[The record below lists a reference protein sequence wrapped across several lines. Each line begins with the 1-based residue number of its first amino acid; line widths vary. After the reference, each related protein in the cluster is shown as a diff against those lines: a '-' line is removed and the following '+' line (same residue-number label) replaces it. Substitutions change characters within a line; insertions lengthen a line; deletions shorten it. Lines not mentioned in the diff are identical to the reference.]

1 MTATANGYGAVVA
14 EHPKDDE
21 DMQDGSAKPET
32 KPARL
37 VIERLTV
44 EFRGNHTIASML
56 KGEQPGK
63 VRAVDDVSFEI
74 AAGETLGLV
83 GESGSGKTTVGRA
96 LLRLNRPSAGRLLL
110 DGDDLTSLSDEQKK
124 ALPRR
129 MQMVFQDPYGSL
141 NPRRT
146 VRQTLG
152 EVLSFHQIVPPQE
165 VQQEVL
171 RLMALVGLSPTL
183 ADRRP
188 KGLSGGQRQR
198 VGLARALAVR
208 PSVLVLD
215 EPVAALD
222 VSIQAQVLNLLEDLR
237 KQLGLTMLFIAH
249 ELGVVRHISD
259 RVAVMYLGHVM
270 EIGTTEEIFAG
281 ARHPYTISLLKAMPR
296 LIPEKR
302 TRPPVLQGEVPS
314 PFAIPSGCRFR
325 TRCPVAQAVCEQE
338 PPMAALS
345 ATHSASCHFA
355 KR

>member
-1 MTATANGYGAVVA
+1 MAPGNGYGTAIA
-14 EHPKDDE
+14 DRPKDAE
-21 DMQDGSAKPET
+21 NMQDGAAKSVTGVP
-32 KPARL
+32 RL
-37 VIERLTV
+37 AVERLSV
-44 EFRGNHTIASML
+44 EFRGNHTVASML

-63 VRAVDDVSFEI
+63 VRAVDKVSFEI

-96 LLRLNRPSAGRLLL
+96 LMGLNNPTEGRLLL
-110 DGDDLTSLSDEQKK
+110 DGEDLTSLSDQQRKT
-124 ALPRR
+124 LPRR

-146 VRQTLG
+146 VRQTLS
-152 EVLSFHQIVPPQE
+152 EVLLFHKIVPPQD
-165 VQQEVL
+165 VQQEVS
-171 RLMALVGLSPTL
+171 RLMSMVGLSPTL

-270 EIGTTEEIFAG
+270 EIGTTEEIFSG

-302 TRPPVLQGEVPS
+302 SRPPVLQGEVPS

-325 TRCPVAQAVCEQE
+325 TRCPVAQAICEHE
-338 PPMAALS
+338 PPMAMLS
-345 ATHSASCHFA
+345 GTHSASCHFA
-355 KR
+355 AR

>member
-1 MTATANGYGAVVA
+1 MPRLAV
-14 EHPKDDE
+14 D
-21 DMQDGSAKPET
+21 
-32 KPARL
+32 RL
-37 VIERLTV
+37 SV

-56 KGEQPGK
+56 KGEPPGK
-63 VRAVDDVSFEI
+63 VRAVDKVSFEI

-96 LLRLNRPSAGRLLL
+96 LLGLNKPSEGRMQL
-110 DGDDLTSLSDEQKK
+110 DGEDLASLSETQKK
-124 ALPRR
+124 TLPRR

-146 VRQTLG
+146 VRQTLS
-152 EVLSFHQIVPPQE
+152 EVLSFHAIVPPQE
-165 VQQEVL
+165 VQQEVS

-183 ADRRP
+183 AERRP

-270 EIGTTEEIFAG
+270 EIGTTEEIFSG

-296 LIPEKR
+296 LVPEKR
-302 TRPPVLQGEVPS
+302 NRPPVLQGEVPS
-314 PFAIPSGCRFR
+314 PYAIPSGCRFR
-325 TRCPVAQAVCEQE
+325 TRCPVAQAICEQE
-338 PPMAALS
+338 PPMATLS

-355 KR
+355 AR

>member
-1 MTATANGYGAVVA
+1 
-14 EHPKDDE
+14 
-21 DMQDGSAKPET
+21 MQDRAT
-32 KPARL
+32 TTARL
-37 VIERLTV
+37 AVDNLSV

-56 KGEQPGK
+56 KGEPPGR
-63 VRAVDDVSFEI
+63 VRAVDKVSFEI

-96 LLRLNRPSAGRLLL
+96 LMGLNKPTAGSMLL
-110 DGDDLTSLSDEQKK
+110 DGYDLTALSDEQKK
-124 ALPRR
+124 ALPRQI
-129 MQMVFQDPYGSL
+129 QMVFQDPYGSL

-146 VRQTLG
+146 VRQTLS
-152 EVLSFHQIVPPQE
+152 EVLSFHAIVPPQE
-165 VQQEVL
+165 VQQEVA
-171 RLMALVGLSPTL
+171 RLMSLVGLSPTL

-188 KGLSGGQRQR
+188 RGLSGGQRQR

-237 KQLGLTMLFIAH
+237 GQLGLTMLFIAH

-270 EIGTTEEIFAG
+270 EIGTTEEIFSA

-302 TRPPVLQGEVPS
+302 NRPPVLQGEVPS

-325 TRCPVAQAVCEQE
+325 TRCPVAQAICEKE
-338 PPMAALS
+338 PPMAVLS
-345 ATHSASCHFA
+345 GTHSASCHFA
-355 KR
+355 AS